1 MTLSCSNVLHVVI
14 LNVKPNLIVLESLVV
29 TTSVLTHPGELQLD
43 RPHKCFEN
51 CYFRHKQSGM
61 YVNCVCLSGMGIFLS
76 ATSQERVVSSVLAT
90 ETHTP

>member
-1 MTLSCSNVLHVVI
+1 MVTPSVI
-14 LNVKPNLIVLESLVV
+14 IPS
-29 TTSVLTHPGELQLD
+29 GELQLD

-61 YVNCVCLSGMGIFLS
+61 YVNCVCLSERGMFLS

-90 ETHTP
+90 ETNTPLQQQPS